1 MKKKLLALALSG
13 ALTLT
18 MLTACAPKG
27 GEPTTTPTP
36 SPTETVTPTPTPTP
50 TVTPDE
56 TPEPTETV
64 KPTETPA
71 PSESTKPSE
80 SAKPS
85 EKPSAKPSEKPAES
99 AKPSESIKPS
109 ESAKPEKSVVQSIW
123 GDISAKEL
131 PSLMDLDAATLS
143 DLYGINSGDLVEFV
157 AKMPMISANITELL
171 IAEVAPGKM
180 DAVKKACQDRQATL
194 AGMNQYPANM
204 EYVENYKLVTS
215 GNYIIFCIDE
225 FADDMVKA
233 FNTYAK

>member
-1 MKKKLLALALSG
+1 MTKKLLALALTG

-36 SPTETVTPTPTPTP
+36 SPTETVTPTPTPT
-50 TVTPDE
+50 VTPSE

-64 KPTETPA
+64 KPTETPE

-85 EKPSAKPSEKPAES
+85 QSVKPSEKPAES
-99 AKPSESIKPS
+99 AKPSESVKPS

-123 GDISAKEL
+123 DDISAKEL

-143 DLYGINSGDLVEFV
+143 DLYGISSGDLVEFV

-171 IAEVAPGKM
+171 IAKVAPGKM

-215 GNYIIFCIDE
+215 GDYIIFCIDE
-225 FADDMVKA
+225 FADDMVTA